1 MRDLTLNQQEQTR
14 IQVLNSVLEYG
25 LPIAQA
31 SEIMGLSQR
40 HTKRLLAA
48 YRRDGPA
55 ALAHGNRG
63 RMPHNAVPEAAAAA
77 VVELVGEH
85 YAGAN
90 HTHLTELLREREGI
104 DLSRP
109 TVRRILTRAGMG
121 SPRSRRSPQHRF
133 RRRRMPQKGMLVQV
147 DGSHHRWLEER
158 GPKLVLLLA
167 VDDATG
173 AVAQAIF
180 RTTEDTRGYMV
191 LLEGLIRQWGV
202 PLALYSDR
210 HSAFKHNVRL
220 AQLAAEPTQFAKM
233 MQQLGIRQIFALS
246 PQAKGRVE
254 RMASTLQDRLIT
266 ELRLTGASTIDQA
279 NTILAEFLPRFNTRF
294 SVAAEQSETAY
305 RPLAAELSLS
315 ETISLKHTRKVARDN
330 TVKYQW
336 QVLQL
341 LPGMD
346 RPSYAGLRVEV
357 LERADGQLM
366 IRYHGE
372 RVDFQES
379 PQPPSSLWGAT
390 NPSSVGSELQPIAD
404 DPANGHLN
412 GAHRSLLDSLEP
424 TGEEK
429 AGAEGMGIR
438 AKRGA
443 GKPVRHSLHR
453 TPTQAQRARWEAVQK
468 AKRQGLSLRAIACKL
483 GMSRVTT
490 TKYALAESPPTKRFS
505 AKERAKAEALAASM
519 VAAD

>member
-1 MRDLTLNQQEQTR
+1 
-14 IQVLNSVLEYG
+14 
-25 LPIAQA
+25 
-31 SEIMGLSQR
+31 MGLSQR
-40 HTKRLLAA
+40 HAKRLLAA

-63 RMPHNAVPEAAAAA
+63 RSPHNAVPEAAAAA
-77 VVELVGEH
+77 MVELAGRH

-133 RRRRMPQKGMLVQV
+133 RRRRMPQEGMLVQI

-173 AVAQAIF
+173 AVAQATF

-191 LLEGLIRQWGV
+191 LLECLIRQWGV

-210 HSAFKHNVRL
+210 HSAFKHNVHL
-220 AQLAAEPTQFAKM
+220 TPVPAEPTQFTKM

-246 PQAKGRVE
+246 PQAKGRME

-266 ELRLTGASTIDQA
+266 ELRLAGASTNDQA
-279 NTILAEFLPRFNTRF
+279 NAVLEEFLPRFNARF
-294 SVAAEQSETAY
+294 SVAAEQPETAY
-305 RPLAAELSLS
+305 RPLPAELSLN
-315 ETISLKHTRKVARDN
+315 EVISLKQTRKVARDN

-336 QVLQL
+336 RVLQL
-341 LPGMD
+341 LPGTD

-379 PQPPSSLWGAT
+379 PQPLSSLWRANT
-390 NPSSVGSELQPIAD
+390 TRSASPELQSIED
-404 DPANGHLN
+404 DPTDGHLN
-412 GAHRSLLDSLEP
+412 GAQRSLLDSLEP
-424 TGEEK
+424 TDEDK
-429 AGAEGMGIR
+429 TSAEGMGTTAR
-438 AKRGA
+438 RGV
-443 GKPVRHSLHR
+443 GKPIRHSLHR
-453 TPTQAQRARWEAVQK
+453 TPTQAQRAR
-468 AKRQGLSLRAIACKL
+468 
-483 GMSRVTT
+483 
-490 TKYALAESPPTKRFS
+490 
-505 AKERAKAEALAASM
+505 
-519 VAAD
+519 